1 MMSRIISAFFLLSL
15 VAHQTEATRELKE
28 QICDLYGI
36 FGCSELMRTCEVN
49 DDGTESC
56 GNCLLGHIEFKD
68 DYQDEFDPCVDIA
81 KITWSDYRR
90 TYEPTYNTLVNPS
103 ARLQRLLDSAR
114 ISSISNLMNE
124 EATYTLGLTPFSA
137 DSADEYQQRAGYFHV
152 DAELPVFEPPTTANA
167 DVSPSVDWVADGAVK
182 SVKDQGR
189 CAASWAIAACGAI
202 EGAAYNTGRRKI
214 SISFQQMI
222 SCNKRNL
229 GCDGGNTAIAV
240 KYAAKNWY
248 GGIASLPEYP
258 FTDTEGETTETCALG
273 GDTPSPPVSVNS
285 AVVVG
290 GLDTSITF
298 EKRLET
304 FKLAVKEKPVA
315 VILKSSCKIF
325 SNYVSGILNED
336 DDCACSSSHC
346 YDHSVLMV
354 GYNDEDE
361 NPYFTFKNSWGTMW
375 GEEGYFRVSQK
386 EVGDY
391 GLFGIFGEGIMVD
404 AEANLDYKYET
415 SELDENEEFSWRWA
429 LPIWAIVII
438 ALASCCCCLC
448 CMYLGCVC
456 FQKNTK

>member
-202 EGAAYNTGRRKI
+202 EG
-214 SISFQQMI
+214 
-222 SCNKRNL
+222 
-229 GCDGGNTAIAV
+229 
-240 KYAAKNWY
+240 
-248 GGIASLPEYP
+248 
-258 FTDTEGETTETCALG
+258 
-273 GDTPSPPVSVNS
+273 
-285 AVVVG
+285 
-290 GLDTSITF
+290 
-298 EKRLET
+298 
-304 FKLAVKEKPVA
+304 
-315 VILKSSCKIF
+315 
-325 SNYVSGILNED
+325 
-336 DDCACSSSHC
+336 
-346 YDHSVLMV
+346 
-354 GYNDEDE
+354 
-361 NPYFTFKNSWGTMW
+361 
-375 GEEGYFRVSQK
+375 
-386 EVGDY
+386 
-391 GLFGIFGEGIMVD
+391 
-404 AEANLDYKYET
+404 
-415 SELDENEEFSWRWA
+415 
-429 LPIWAIVII
+429 
-438 ALASCCCCLC
+438 
-448 CMYLGCVC
+448 
-456 FQKNTK
+456 